1 MDTTLSSSKRSS
13 SILTNTL
20 SAILSVGAVV
30 WAASAMAGVATA
42 QTSSA
47 RTVNLSAE
55 TVSYAD
61 LDLSS
66 HDGARVLL
74 KRIDYA
80 AKRVCGPEPMIS
92 PLMPAVRSQY
102 KRCLDEAADNAV
114 AAIKAP
120 LVTALHTGVPQP
132 VGESFAAR

>member
-47 RTVNLSAE
+47 RTVTS
-55 TVSYAD
+55 TVRAWQR
-61 LDLSS
+61 LVFEQGIEL
-66 HDGARVLL
+66 A
-74 KRIDYA
+74 ID
-80 AKRVCGPEPMIS
+80 
-92 PLMPAVRSQY
+92 VR
-102 KRCLDEAADNAV
+102 
-114 AAIKAP
+114 
-120 LVTALHTGVPQP
+120 
-132 VGESFAAR
+132 F